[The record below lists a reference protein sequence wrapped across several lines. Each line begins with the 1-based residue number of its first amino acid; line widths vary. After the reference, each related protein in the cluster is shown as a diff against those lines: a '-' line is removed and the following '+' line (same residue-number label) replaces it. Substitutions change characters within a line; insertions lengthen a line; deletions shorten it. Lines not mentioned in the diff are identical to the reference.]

1 MSSLR
6 DIARTFADAARR
18 DYVGVWR
25 IVAAVREAAPDADET
40 ARRDA
45 TLAVVS
51 LLLQRGL
58 AIGTFRTV
66 SAPSAPDYLFE
77 RWPEPRDELL
87 ERLRREWDALE
98 RDPEEGE
105 VAWLVAPAD
114 EALP

>member
-6 DIARTFADAARR
+6 DIARTFAEAARH

-25 IVAAVREAAPDADET
+25 IAAAVREAAPDADEG

-58 AIGTFRTV
+58 AIGAFRTV
-66 SAPSAPDYLFE
+66 SAPSAPDWLFE

-87 ERLRREWDALE
+87 ERLRRAWEALGRE
-98 RDPEEGE
+98 PAEGE
-105 VAWLVAPAD
+105 VAWLVAPAED
-114 EALP
+114 ELP